1 MKESFNAFKAEFQM
15 KVAGFIS
22 QKHTNPFFKG
32 AAKTALWLN
41 KKRYGNDV
49 LNFLEGEESIDIMD
63 DSDYE

>member
-1 MKESFNAFKAEFQM
+1 MKEYISALKAELQM

-22 QKHTNPFFKG
+22 QKHTNPLSKC
-32 AAKTALWLN
+32 AAKTALWIN